1 MEQISKLRLAMAQ
14 INVVVGDVEKNAQK
28 IANWIDRARNENADI
43 VTFPELALT
52 GYPPEDL
59 LLKPQFIDA
68 NLRAL
73 EKLAGSTRGITAV
86 VGFVDRQ
93 GDIFNAAAVI
103 QDGKILSIYHKMYL
117 PNYGVFDE
125 FRYFQP
131 GKNAPVLKLHG
142 ATIGISIC
150 EDIWYPDG
158 PAFHQALS
166 GGADV
171 IVNIS
176 SSPYHAGKR
185 RWRERMLATRAG
197 DNTVIVAYNNLVGGQ
212 DELVFDGDSMVFD
225 ENGELIARGKQFEED
240 LVVVDLDVASVF
252 RQRLRDPRR
261 RQNKPETASEVPDVI
276 AVSERV
282 RRRDPVSMSSSQSVV
297 LSDDAEI
304 YRALVVGT
312 RDYILKNGFK
322 KVVLGLSGGIDS
334 ALTACVAVDALG
346 SENVVG
352 VMMPSPFSSRGSVDD
367 SVALGK
373 SLGIELM
380 TIPIDDVFLSYK
392 YAMKD
397 AFKSVAP
404 DVTEEN
410 LQARIRGNYL
420 MALSN
425 KYAWIVL
432 STGNKSE
439 ISTGYCTLYG
449 DMAGGFAV
457 LKDVMKTTVFTLAR
471 YCNRVA
477 GFERIPNVIIEKPP
491 SAELRDNQL
500 DTDSLPPYEQLD
512 PILKAYVEEDRSF
525 VEMIEMGF
533 DEQLLRRVIRMVDNN
548 EYKRRQAAPGVKITP
563 RAFGRDR
570 RMPITNRFR
579 PGLSAMNKPFEILDE
594 WVREGRIRLASP
606 IAVMSEAVVAAV
618 DDTEERDLTVED
630 LPANLSDQAL
640 FEFAMREVRSLGW
653 SAVPLADRPP
663 LELPAQR

>member
-1 MEQISKLRLAMAQ
+1 MRQISKLRLALAQ
-14 INVVVGDVEKNAQK
+14 INVVVGDVDGNAAK
-28 IANWIDRARNENADI
+28 IAIWIERARAENADI

-68 NLRAL
+68 NLRAI
-73 EKLAGSTRGITAV
+73 EKLAASTRGITAII
-86 VGFVDRQ
+86 GFVDRQ
-93 GDIFNAAAVI
+93 DDIFNAAAIV
-103 QDGKILSIYHKMYL
+103 QDRKILTVYHKMYL

-125 FRYFQP
+125 FRYFQC
-131 GKNAPVLKLHG
+131 GKAAPVMQIHDAKV
-142 ATIGISIC
+142 GISIC

-166 GGADV
+166 GGAEV
-171 IVNIS
+171 IINIS
-176 SSPYHAGKR
+176 SSPYHSGKR

-252 RQRLRDPRR
+252 RQRLHDPRR
-261 RQNKPETASEVPDVI
+261 RQNKPDATSI
-276 AVSERV
+276 APEMIPVSDQV
-282 RRRDPVSMSSSQSVV
+282 QRRDPVVATTSEP

-346 SENVVG
+346 KENVVG
-352 VMMPSPFSSRGSVDD
+352 VMMPSPFSSRGSVQD
-367 SVALGK
+367 SEALGRN
-373 SLGIELM
+373 LGIELM
-380 TIPIDDVFLSYK
+380 TIPINDVFTSYK
-392 YAMKD
+392 GAMKD
-397 AFKSVAP
+397 AFKFVLP

-425 KYAWIVL
+425 KFNWIVL

-457 LKDVMKTTVFTLAR
+457 LKDVMKTTVYTLSK

-477 GFERIPNVIIEKPP
+477 GSERIPEVIIEKAP
-491 SAELRDNQL
+491 SAELRDNQF
-500 DTDSLPPYEQLD
+500 DTDSLPPYDQLD
-512 PILKAYVEEDRSF
+512 PILKAYVEEDRSLA
-525 VEMIEMGF
+525 EIIAMGF
-533 DEQLLRRVIRMVDNN
+533 DEKLVRRIIRMVDSN

-570 RMPITNRFR
+570 RMPITNRF
-579 PGLSAMNKPFEILDE
+579 
-594 WVREGRIRLASP
+594 
-606 IAVMSEAVVAAV
+606 
-618 DDTEERDLTVED
+618 
-630 LPANLSDQAL
+630 
-640 FEFAMREVRSLGW
+640 SLG
-653 SAVPLADRPP
+653 
-663 LELPAQR
+663 